1 MNGVAAGVF
10 IADDLGAW
18 LVALLADAARKRLT
32 TVVLGTEQ
40 KCGLRRPPRPLSGSP
55 DRRER

>member
-1 MNGVAAGVF
+1 MAAGVF